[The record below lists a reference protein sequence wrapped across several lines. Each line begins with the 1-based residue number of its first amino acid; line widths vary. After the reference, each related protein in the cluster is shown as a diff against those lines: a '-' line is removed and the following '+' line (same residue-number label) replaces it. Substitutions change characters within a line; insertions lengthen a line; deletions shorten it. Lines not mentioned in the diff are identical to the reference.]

1 MINNTFLSLSL
12 RWWLWCFLWGTGPK
26 RTPSRMKVLVSSF
39 KVTRFRLI
47 GLGCSDDDRVTP
59 IMPWT
64 VHVQI
69 VLMSHKHCLLILTLT
84 PWELLQHRRGIGWR
98 VKRTDSDHHHPPP
111 HPEGLGLKPES
122 LLASGSDLNSAPS
135 FPLLGN
141 EVTEP
146 CLHEHEEHDL
156 MMLGSCKS
164 STTLASSVGS
174 STVEMV
180 LIDSTH
186 TQDHHESSLISFPC
200 RQVGCGWKRDSFSVI
215 HQVIPL
221 IL

>member
-1 MINNTFLSLSL
+1 MQTMTF
-12 RWWLWCFLWGTGPK
+12 
-26 RTPSRMKVLVSSF
+26 
-39 KVTRFRLI
+39 
-47 GLGCSDDDRVTP
+47 
-59 IMPWT
+59 
-64 VHVQI
+64 
-69 VLMSHKHCLLILTLT
+69 
-84 PWELLQHRRGIGWR
+84 
-98 VKRTDSDHHHPPP
+98 
-111 HPEGLGLKPES
+111 EGLHVNPGPVL
-122 LLASGSDLNSAPS
+122 GSVWPQQQFELFVPS
-135 FPLLGN
+135 FPHLCN